1 MTRPA
6 VPVAR
11 GMSMK
16 VEIWS
21 DVVCPWCYIGK
32 RRFEQA
38 LAGFAHRDEV
48 EVVWRAFE
56 LDSGAPAER
65 EGGYAENLAT
75 KYGFS
80 VAKAQ
85 EMIDTM
91 TATAAQDG
99 LELHFETAR
108 PGNTFDAHRLLHAA
122 AEHGVQDAVKER
134 LLRATFT
141 EGEPIGDAETLVR
154 LVAEAGLDAEQA
166 RAVLASDR
174 YAAEVRGDQ
183 AQARAYGISGVP
195 FFVVDGRYGVSGAQ
209 PASALAQVLAQAWA
223 ERTPLQVVATGPA
236 GPGCDGDACAV

>member
-1 MTRPA
+1 
-6 VPVAR
+6 
-11 GMSMK
+11 MK

-48 EVVWRAFE
+48 DVVWRAFE
-56 LDSGAPAER
+56 LDPSAPSER
-65 EGGYAENLAT
+65 TGTYAENLAA

-80 VAKAQ
+80 VARAQ
-85 EMIDTM
+85 DMIDTM

-99 LELHFETAR
+99 LTFDFGAAR
-108 PGNTFDAHRLLHAA
+108 PGGTFDAHRLLHLA
-122 AEHGVQDAVKER
+122 AERGVQDAVKER

-141 EGEPIGDAETLVR
+141 EGEPIGDADTLVR
-154 LVAEAGLDAEQA
+154 LVAEAGLDADEA

-174 YAAEVRGDQ
+174 YAPEVRGDE

-209 PASALAQVLAQAWA
+209 PSEALAQVLAQAWA
-223 ERTPLQVVATGPA
+223 ERSPLQVVSSAGGPA
-236 GPGCDGDACAV
+236 CDDDSCAV